1 MKEFDEIME
10 QIAESGA
17 KTQEKMLI
25 NDVINIYNGEYHDYK
40 AYLNE
45 KQAQIDYA
53 REQNQKCT
61 GTFYVMPLCV
71 SEEIF
76 NFTKSRRDYDKKGT
90 H

>member
-1 MKEFDEIME
+1 MKEFKEIMV
-10 QIAESGA
+10 QIVESGK

-25 NDVINIYNGEYHDYK
+25 NDIINIYNGEYHDYG

-53 REQNQKCT
+53 REQNKKCT
-61 GTFYVMPLCV
+61 SIFYVMPLCV

-76 NFTKSRRDYDKKGT
+76 NFAKSRGGQ
-90 H
+90 